1 MIVVS
6 RPEEPPTVLR
16 RNANTWLGNL
26 QQAMT
31 NLDTVKAD
39 PSASKEDI
47 AKAEKN
53 VEKARN
59 KYRHKDI
66 KDALDQMFNGKCAY
80 CESQVTTTGYGDIE
94 HFCPK
99 GNPRCVNLTFD
110 WSNLLLSC
118 QKCND
123 AGHKATQF
131 PLDANGNPM
140 LIDPTDGV
148 TDINKHIQFS
158 WDSVDGAMVKG
169 LDERGKQVERIFDLN
184 SEHGT
189 RKELIKH
196 RTQHVG
202 RMLSLREIAQKTG
215 NYQAIELLLEYC
227 QSNAEYSAFALVYIL
242 PYLAHHSRIPEAI
255 ALLKKVSQ
263 RSPAYAVFARID
275 ELLTLP

>member
-1 MIVVS
+1 MIFVC
-6 RPEEPPTVLR
+6 RPQEPPTVLR
-16 RNANTWLGNL
+16 RNANRWLDNL
-26 QQAMT
+26 QQAMA
-31 NLDTVKAD
+31 NLETVKAN

-47 AKAEKN
+47 ARAEKN

-66 KDALDQMFNGKCAY
+66 KDALERMFHGKCAY

-99 GNPRCVNLTFD
+99 GNPRCANLTFE

-158 WDSVDGAMVKG
+158 WDSVDGAMVQG
-169 LDERGKQVERIFDLN
+169 LDARGKEVERIFDLN
-184 SEHGT
+184 SELGT

-196 RTQHVG
+196 RTQCVG
-202 RMLSLREIAQKTG
+202 NMLCLLGIAQKTG
-215 NYQAIELLLEYC
+215 NSEAIELLLEYC
-227 QSNAEYSAFALVYIL
+227 QSNTEYSAFALVYIL
-242 PYLAHHSRIPEAI
+242 PYLAHHSRVPEAI
-255 ALLKKVSQ
+255 ALLTKVSQ
-263 RSPAYAVFARID
+263 RSPAYAVFARFY
-275 ELLTLP
+275 EFSSLP

>member
-1 MIVVS
+1 
-6 RPEEPPTVLR
+6 
-16 RNANTWLGNL
+16 
-26 QQAMT
+26 MT
-31 NLDTVKAD
+31 HLDTVKAD

-47 AKAEKN
+47 AKAEKD

-66 KDALDQMFNGKCAY
+66 KDALEQMFHGKCAY

-99 GNPRCVNLTFD
+99 GNPQCVNLTFE
-110 WSNLLLSC
+110 WRNLLLSC

-131 PLDANGNPM
+131 PLDANGNPT

-158 WDSVDGAMVKG
+158 WDSVDGALVKG
-169 LDERGKQVERIFDLN
+169 LDARGKEVERIFDLN

-196 RTQHVG
+196 RTQYV
-202 RMLSLREIAQKTG
+202 RNMLSVLGIARQTG
-215 NYQAIELLLEYC
+215 NHEAIKLLLEYC
-227 QSNAEYSAFALVYIL
+227 QSDAEYSAFALVHIL
-242 PYLAHHSRIPEAI
+242 PYLAHHSRVREAI
-255 ALLKKVSQ
+255 ALLKEVSQ
-263 RSPAYAVFARID
+263 SSPAYAAFARINQ
-275 ELLTLP
+275 LSSLP